1 MNQSPDLIDRVVLC
15 PWGSGVAR
23 RLWRHPSPQSQPQP
37 RELAAPSAEGTRLK
51 TTTEPCGGEPLVK
64 FQESFFQI
72 ESI

>member
-15 PWGSGVAR
+15 PWGWGVAR
-23 RLWRHPSPQSQPQP
+23 RLWRHPSPQSQLQP
-37 RELAAPSAEGTRLK
+37 GELAAPLTEVTRLK
-51 TTTEPCGGEPLVK
+51 TTTKPCGGEPLVK